1 MQNNLSH
8 KKLAKL
14 GVVSNDDLILELQR
28 EVERLCKLLDEK
40 DSELRAVKKHFEDLF
55 ENIINS
61 RSAINP
67 NVFPNVNPGI
77 ITYPTTDQI
86 DVNPIPNVNPG
97 IITYPTTDQ
106 IDVNPIPNGTGSYP
120 HWYDG
125 ITSDPPYPYV
135 YTTGDSSGGLIS
147 CNNTISNGNSYGS
160 HINPNGLISNN
171 IILQNTYNVY
181 RIDGEDSDSCDAAYL
196 TG

>member
-67 NVFPNVNPGI
+67 NVF
-77 ITYPTTDQI
+77 
-86 DVNPIPNVNPG
+86 PNVNPG